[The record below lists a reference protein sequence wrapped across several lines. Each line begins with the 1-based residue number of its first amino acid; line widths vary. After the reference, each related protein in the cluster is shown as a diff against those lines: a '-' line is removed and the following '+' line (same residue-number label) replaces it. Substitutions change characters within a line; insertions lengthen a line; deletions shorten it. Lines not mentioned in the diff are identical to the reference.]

1 MVFKP
6 NFKRVEVRMNKNQSQ
21 FEKIYQA
28 NYQKVIRVC
37 MGYVNGDEA
46 LAKDLT
52 QEVFIKVWES
62 LASFRKEA
70 SISTWIYRITV
81 NTCLLQL
88 RKKKY
93 LKGEEAIEKL
103 SHTVDEDQPSK
114 ENQIRRMYQCIN
126 KLPKDSKGIILL
138 ELEGLPQKDIAEV
151 MGLSHEAVRV
161 RIHRIKNS
169 LTKYVQNDSI

>member
-1 MVFKP
+1 M
-6 NFKRVEVRMNKNQSQ
+6 REQQSR
-21 FEKIYQA
+21 FESIYQS

-37 MGYVNGDEA
+37 LGYVNGDES

-52 QEVFIKVWES
+52 QEVFIKVWENLS
-62 LASFRKEA
+62 SFREEA
-70 SISTWIYRITV
+70 SMSTWIYRITV

-93 LKGEEAIEKL
+93 FKGEKAIEKL
-103 SHTVDEDQPSK
+103 TTIQEESHTSK
-114 ENQIRRMYQCIN
+114 ENQLEKMYQCIST
-126 KLPKDSKGIILL
+126 LPKDSRGIILL
-138 ELEGLPQKDIAEV
+138 ELEGLPQKDIAQI

-169 LTKYVQNDSI
+169 LTKCVHNDSI

>member
-1 MVFKP
+1 MS
-6 NFKRVEVRMNKNQSQ
+6 ELQSR
-21 FEKIYQA
+21 FEAIYQN
-28 NYQKVIRVC
+28 NYQKIIRVC

-52 QEVFIKVWES
+52 QEVFIKVWKN
-62 LASFRKEA
+62 LASFREEA

-93 LKGEEAIEKL
+93 VKGEEAIDKL
-103 SHTVDEDQPSK
+103 LVSEENTHFSK
-114 ENQIRRMYQCIN
+114 EYQLKKMYQCIN
-126 KLPKDSKGIILL
+126 KLPKESRGIVLL
-138 ELEGLPQKDIAEV
+138 ALEGLPQKDIAEIIGV
-151 MGLSHEAVRV
+151 SHEAIRV

-169 LTKYVQNDSI
+169 LTKCVQNDRI

>member
-1 MVFKP
+1 MS
-6 NFKRVEVRMNKNQSQ
+6 ELQSR
-21 FEKIYQA
+21 FEAIYHN
-28 NYQKVIRVC
+28 NYQKIIRVC

-52 QEVFIKVWES
+52 QEVFIKVWKN
-62 LASFRKEA
+62 LASFREEA

-93 LKGEEAIEKL
+93 VKGEEAIDKL
-103 SHTVDEDQPSK
+103 LVSEENTHSSK
-114 ENQIRRMYQCIN
+114 EYQLKKMYQCIN
-126 KLPKDSKGIILL
+126 KLPKESRGIVLL
-138 ELEGLPQKDIAEV
+138 ALEGLPQKDIAEIIGV
-151 MGLSHEAVRV
+151 SHEAIRV

-169 LTKYVQNDSI
+169 LTKCVQNDSI